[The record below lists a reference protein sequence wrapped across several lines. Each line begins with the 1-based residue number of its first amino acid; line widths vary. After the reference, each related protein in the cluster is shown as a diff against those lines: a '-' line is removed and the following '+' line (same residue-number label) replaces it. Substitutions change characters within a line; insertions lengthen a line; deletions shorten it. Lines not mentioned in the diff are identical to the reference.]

1 MKNYLS
7 FVFMICMFYGFSQ
20 NQKTYNIGVLVD
32 QKASQL
38 TPLIDRMHDEIRAV
52 VGEDAKINFPSESF
66 LSNNLN
72 IDQAQRN
79 YERLINNDTDII
91 LAFGI
96 LNNKIINAQK
106 TYKKPTILFGAVNRD
121 FEDID
126 YSKETSGIKNF
137 TYLIQ
142 PASFKEDFLKL
153 KELTK
158 FKKLGI
164 IIEEEAMNVLPF
176 KEKFD
181 VAFKDLDA
189 TYKMIPY
196 KEISDIMSNLSG
208 IDAVY
213 IAGGFFLTKE
223 EVKTLSHKF
232 IELKLPSFTITG
244 VDQVEQGIMA
254 TNQPEESLDQF
265 FRRIALSIEAYV
277 NGTPLSDLSVFINS
291 DPRLTINYNTA
302 AAIEVP
308 LKYSLI
314 TDTDFIGG
322 FENIPN
328 GKSYNL
334 IKAIEQA
341 LGENLGLQSGKK
353 DIAISGQEVKT
364 AKSEYLP
371 SVTATAGGSYT
382 DPKLAEVSNGQQP
395 EFQTTGSVTLQQTI
409 FAEGANA
416 NIAIQKSLLKARQE
430 DFNAQELN
438 TIFDVANAYF
448 NTLILKSNAKI
459 QLRNLNLT
467 KKNLLLAEQNFE
479 TGESSK
485 SDVLRFRSQK
495 AQNTQS
501 MIEAANQLNQNLIS
515 LNQLLNN
522 PVETKIVIEDVDLND
537 EVFKDY
543 NYDEMAKLLDDPRLR
558 EPFIEFLI
566 DEALANAPE
575 LKSLGYNLEAT
586 ERNIKLNGSGRFLPT
601 VALQGTYNRTFNRS
615 GKGSTAPPNFGEL
628 LDSNYN
634 IGVNVSLPI
643 FNKTQTNIRR
653 QTAIIQKEQLGINKE
668 NTELG
673 IKANIRTSVFNVINQ
688 ISNIELSKVSEET
701 ARESLELTQVSYSN
715 GAVNVAQLIDAQ
727 NNYLN
732 AQLART
738 NATYNYLINVLSLE
752 RLLNHYFLLNTKEEN
767 DKFIQRFLEYTNKN
781 N

>member
-7 FVFMICMFYGFSQ
+7 FVFMICVFLGYTQ
-20 NQKTYNIGVLVD
+20 NQKEYNIGVLVD
-32 QKASQL
+32 QKAPRL
-38 TPLIDRMHDEIRAV
+38 TPLLMRLHEEIKAV
-52 VGEDAKINFPSESF
+52 VGEDAKINFPQESF
-66 LSNNLN
+66 LSNNLDIN
-72 IDQAQRN
+72 LAKHN
-79 YERLINNDTDII
+79 YQKLIENNTDII

-96 LNNKIINAQK
+96 LNNKIINAQEV
-106 TYKKPTILFGAVNRD
+106 YKKPTILFGAVNRD

-126 YSKETSGIKNF
+126 YSNETSGITNF

-142 PASFKEDFLKL
+142 PASFKEDFIKL

-164 IIEEEAMNVLPF
+164 IIEEEAIAVLPF

-181 VAFKDLDA
+181 TAFKELNG
-189 TYKMIPY
+189 TYKLISY
-196 KEISDIMSNLSG
+196 KTLEDISSNLDG
-208 IDAVY
+208 VDAVY
-213 IAGGFFLTKE
+213 LAGGFFLTKE
-223 EVKTLSHKF
+223 EVKTLADIL
-232 IELKLPSFTITG
+232 IEKKIPSLTING
-244 VDQVEQGIMA
+244 IDQVEEGIMA
-254 TNQPEESLDQF
+254 TNQPEESLEQF

-277 NGTPLSDLSVFINS
+277 NGTPLADLSVFINTE
-291 DPRLTINYNTA
+291 PRLTVNYNTA
-302 AAIEVP
+302 KSIGVP

-314 TDTDFIGG
+314 TNTDFIGG
-322 FENIPN
+322 FENIPA

-341 LGENLGLQSGKK
+341 LDKNLSLQSGRK
-353 DIAISGQEVKT
+353 DIDISGQDVKT

-371 SVTATAGGSYT
+371 SVTATAGGRYT
-382 DPKLAEVSNGQQP
+382 DPELAEVSNGQQP
-395 EFQTTGSVTLQQTI
+395 EFQTTGSVSLEQTI
-409 FAEGANA
+409 FAEGVNA
-416 NIAIQKSLLKARQE
+416 NISVQKSLLKARQE
-430 DFNAQELN
+430 DFNAQQLN

-501 MIEAANQLNQNLIS
+501 MIEAANQLNQSLIS
-515 LNQLLNN
+515 LNQLMNN
-522 PVETKIVIEDVDLND
+522 PVNTEIVIEDVALND

-543 NYDEMAKLLDDPRLR
+543 NYDEMARLLDDPRLR

-566 DEALANAPE
+566 EEALSNAPE

-586 ERNIKLNGSGRFLPT
+586 ERNIKLNGYGRFLPT
-601 VALQGTYNRTFNRS
+601 VALQGTYNRTFSRS
-615 GKGSTAPPNFGEL
+615 GKGSSAPANFPEL
-628 LDSNYN
+628 LNSNYN
-634 IGVNVSLPI
+634 VGVNVSLPI

-673 IKANIRTSVFNVINQ
+673 IKANIRTNVFNVVNQ
-688 ISNIELSKVSEET
+688 ISNIELSKVSEDT
-701 ARESLELTQVSYSN
+701 AKESLELTQVSYSN
-715 GAVNVAQLIDAQ
+715 GAVNVTQLIDAQ

-738 NATYNYLINVLSLE
+738 NATYNYLINVLSIE
-752 RLLNHYFLLNTKEEN
+752 RLLNHYFLLSTKEEN